1 MLHANRFFG
10 FGFGFGFGLHT
21 AYAPPLI
28 KSYTKP
34 CSDNEHNLSSSIIVN
49 GFLMLV
55 LLEVVVVVGPTAY
68 SRTGHVCSSSWLVLL
83 FFSRIRQERGNMNF
97 VKENRGTVIDLN
109 GLIPGRELLGA
120 VLIKMG
126 FFIPCFQRKK

>member
-1 MLHANRFFG
+1 MLHANRCFG

-83 FFSRIRQERGNMNF
+83 FFSRIRQERGQ
-97 VKENRGTVIDLN
+97 I
-109 GLIPGRELLGA
+109 
-120 VLIKMG
+120 
-126 FFIPCFQRKK
+126 

>member
-1 MLHANRFFG
+1 MLHANRF
-10 FGFGFGFGLHT
+10 FGFGFGLHT